1 MIKINRYFVYSVI
14 QLTNI
19 TEHTIE
25 YSNIVA
31 EVRASLE
38 SRNRVIKSL
47 YNDENIKSRVIGT
60 LIKKGCKEEMAKD
73 FFSDAILNFIK
84 ACYKPE
90 FEVRNVPNYIVGIA
104 KFLFLNWVTKSS
116 KEQLIDETKIVESQE
131 SPEIV
136 LIREERKNPL
146 QKLLSQLD
154 ETCRKVLLLWS
165 HKKRMKE
172 IAVEMNY
179 KSEGM
184 ARKKKHQCLRK
195 LYQIVNDNPALKDD
209 LRSML

>member
-1 MIKINRYFVYSVI
+1 MD
-14 QLTNI
+14 Q
-19 TEHTIE
+19 
-25 YSNIVA
+25 
-31 EVRASLE
+31 VRASLE

-47 YNDENIKSRVIGT
+47 YNDDNIKSRVIGT
-60 LIKKGCKEEMAKD
+60 LVKKGCREEMAKD

-90 FEVRNVPNYIVGIA
+90 FEVKSVPNYIVGIA
-104 KFLFLNWVTKSS
+104 KYLFLNWVTKTS
-116 KEQLIDETKIVESQE
+116 KEGLMDEAKLAESQE

-136 LIREERKNPL
+136 LIRDERKNTL
-146 QKLLSQLD
+146 QKLLAQLD
-154 ETCRKVLLLWS
+154 ETCSKVLLLWA

-172 IAVEMNY
+172 IAVEMSY